1 MTYELVFH
9 PSALSE
15 WNKLDKPIREQ
26 FKKKLGERLE
36 NPRVES
42 AHVRGGSQLY
52 KIKLRAAGFRLVY
65 QVQDHAIT
73 VLVLSVGKRQR
84 NAAYNAALVRC

>member
-1 MTYELVFH
+1 MTYELEFH
-9 PSALSE
+9 QSALSE
-15 WNKLDKPIREQ
+15 WSKLDKPIREQ

-42 AHVRGGSQLY
+42 AHISGGSHLY

-65 QVQDHAIT
+65 QVQDHVIT
-73 VLVLSVGKRQR
+73 VLVLSVGKRER